1 MPTRTP
7 SALVLLIAALGGA
20 ATMVVELAAVRL
32 LAPWF
37 GTSQAVWTNVIGVV
51 LLALS
56 IGYLLGA
63 RLSSGARVER
73 SLAFVLL
80 AAAATAAWLP
90 FLVPHAARWFLPA
103 ELALDQAAGLL
114 RWGSLAT
121 ALVSFLPP
129 ALLLGGVA
137 PLCVELLERG
147 AHSGAGS
154 SGGRV
159 LCVST
164 LGSLAGTF
172 ATSYVLV
179 PEFGLVRTFLSAAL
193 VLAVLGLLAAW
204 RGRAARPALL
214 ALVAGSAWIVD
225 EPRRPGLAE
234 GARLLEAR
242 ESPYQSVRV
251 VEFSGPLGV
260 ERRELQVNEAF
271 DSFQSIWVKE
281 PGLVGDGVYYDV
293 FALPPWWARASG
305 AWRVAVLGLGAG
317 TALRVLDG
325 TLPAG
330 VRLETTGVEIDPVV
344 VELGERWM
352 ELAPGASRRV
362 LGGWDA
368 RAALAHCGASFDQI
382 VLDAY
387 SNQMEI
393 PAHLCTREFF
403 ELVLGR
409 LAVGGVLC
417 VNVGAFGL
425 EDPVLVAVANTAA
438 LGLRE
443 PVLAFAVPFSRNVV
457 LIARRERAL
466 PDPSSPDFAPAPAA
480 LARLARR
487 LALPGAWKRFE
498 GDPAAPLLTDDRCA
512 IELLQL
518 RSIERARF
526 EPSGGAP

>member
-1 MPTRTP
+1 MPTRTS

-20 ATMVVELAAVRL
+20 ATMVVELSAVRL

-73 SLAFVLL
+73 SLAFVLF
-80 AAAATAAWLP
+80 AAAASAAWIP
-90 FLVPHAARWFLPA
+90 FLVPHAARWFLPP

-121 ALVSFLPP
+121 ALVAFLPP

-147 AHSGAGS
+147 AHRGAGS

-179 PEFGLVRTFLSAAL
+179 PEFGLVRTFLAAAA

-204 RGRAARPALL
+204 RGREARLALWG
-214 ALVAGSAWIVD
+214 LVAGSAWIAGD
-225 EPRRPGLAE
+225 PRRPALAE

-251 VEFSGPLGV
+251 VEFTGPRGV

-271 DSFQSIWVKE
+271 DSFQSVWVKE
-281 PGLVGDGVYYDV
+281 PGLVGDGVYYDL
-293 FALPPWWARASG
+293 FALPPWWGSATS
-305 AWRVAVLGLGAG
+305 AWHVAVLGLGAG
-317 TALRVLDG
+317 TTLRVLEG
-325 TLPAG
+325 TLPSG
-330 VRLETTGVEIDPVV
+330 TRLDALGVEIDPVV

-352 ELAPGASRRV
+352 ELAPGPSRRV

-368 RAALAHCGASFDQI
+368 RAALAHSAASFDQI

-403 ELVLGR
+403 QTVREHLVP
-409 LAVGGVLC
+409 GGFLC

-438 LGLRE
+438 LGLCE

-457 LIARRERAL
+457 LFARRERPL
-466 PDPSSPDFAPAPAA
+466 PDPAGADFAPAPAG

-487 LALPGAWKRFE
+487 LALPGVRKRFE
-498 GDPAAPLLTDDRCA
+498 GDAAAPLLTDDRCD

-526 EPSGGAP
+526 EPSGGGP